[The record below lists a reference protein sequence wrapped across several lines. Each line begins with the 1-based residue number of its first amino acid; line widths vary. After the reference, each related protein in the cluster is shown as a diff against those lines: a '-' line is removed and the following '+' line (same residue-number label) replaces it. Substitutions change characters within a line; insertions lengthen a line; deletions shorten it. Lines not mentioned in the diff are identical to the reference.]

1 MLYINLG
8 FPKTSTTNLQKNVF
22 PRLKGIKYIGR
33 LYDEEQLDIF
43 IKLNDLVENRI
54 IFNEKKYNS
63 LIKDFQKLCNNANIL
78 ISNENW
84 TVPYQR
90 NNLTNKFEIVSQFEK
105 LNKLSIFLEKADI
118 EYKYFIFERDIKES
132 IKSVF
137 YTLSER
143 IEMIFG
149 KKYLNFECFLK
160 NIINKG
166 ESWEQ
171 MLLLINIFNK
181 ELILDA
187 IGDHEIMIFEYN
199 CIKNNPKLFIQDL
212 SKYLNIKTNYDLVA
226 FVKVFTRVS
235 LKKNKS
241 YMIEKKKF
249 LFDFF
254 QRLLPK
260 SLIDIFRPFI
270 NLGFIRKII
279 FKKYI
284 LDSSSDEL
292 LEIIIDKN
300 YKIKC

>member
-1 MLYINLG
+1 M
-8 FPKTSTTNLQKNVF
+8 
-22 PRLKGIKYIGR
+22 GR
-33 LYDEEQLDIF
+33 FYDEGQLDIF
-43 IKLNDLVENRI
+43 IKLNDLVENRM
-54 IFNEKKYNS
+54 IFSENEYNS
-63 LIKDFQKLCNNANIL
+63 LIKDFQKLCKNGNIL

-90 NNLTNKFEIVSQFEK
+90 NNLTNNFEIVSQFKK
-105 LNKLSIFLEKADI
+105 LNVLSLFLNKADI
-118 EYKYFIFERDIKES
+118 EYKYFIFERDLKES

-143 IEMIFG
+143 IEMLFG

-181 ELILDA
+181 ELIFDA
-187 IGDHEIMIFEYN
+187 VGNHEIMIFEYN
-199 CIKNNPKLFIQDL
+199 CIQNNPRLFIQGL
-212 SKYLNIKTNYDLVA
+212 SEYLKIKVNYDLVA

-235 LKKNKS
+235 LKKNNS
-241 YMIEKKKF
+241 YIIEKKKV
-249 LFDFF
+249 LFHFF

-260 SLIDIFRPFI
+260 SLIEILRPFM
-270 NLGFIRKII
+270 NLNFMRKII

-292 LEIIIDKN
+292 LETIIDKN
-300 YKIKC
+300 YKIRC